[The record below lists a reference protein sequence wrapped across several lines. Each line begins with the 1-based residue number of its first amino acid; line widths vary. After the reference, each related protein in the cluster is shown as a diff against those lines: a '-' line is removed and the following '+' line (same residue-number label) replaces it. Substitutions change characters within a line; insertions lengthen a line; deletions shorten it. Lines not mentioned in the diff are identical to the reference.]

1 MRGAGQQDLPPAHRS
16 SGGSCLSAASNR
28 SLKSTA
34 REPRETGSSKSLQK
48 AIRILLHLGENGPE
62 MGITQLSSALHLN
75 KATVYRLLNAFCK
88 FDLIERNPANAMYR
102 LGLRFHEL
110 GSRAL
115 CARSLQ
121 SEARPFLLE
130 LAKRSK
136 ESVSLAVPGSG
147 GILCLDRVD
156 SPNSII
162 TVRTLIGERFPA
174 HCTAVAKAILAWL
187 PQREAYNV
195 IFRNGMKLYT
205 PLTIPS
211 LRKLKVAL
219 DLTRRRGYATDHEE
233 LEKGLSGIA
242 APVLYKGSRVI
253 AALGMAGPTLRFVG
267 PDLVKKIP
275 LLLDFAARISKTL
288 SRGPATFGTVMEPLA
303 GSSLGER
310 TKRTWRTPFALTT

>member
-1 MRGAGQQDLPPAHRS
+1 MPPRRATTRS
-16 SGGSCLSAASNR
+16 S
-28 SLKSTA
+28 
-34 REPRETGSSKSLQK
+34 GSSKSLQK
-48 AIRILLHLGENGPE
+48 AMRILIHLGDYGPE
-62 MGITQLSSALHLN
+62 ISLTELSAALAFN
-75 KATVYRLLNAFCK
+75 KSTVFRLLRAMQK
-88 FDLIERNPANAMYR
+88 FHLIERNPLNEKYR
-102 LGLRFHEL
+102 LGLKFHEL
-110 GSRAL
+110 GTRSL
-115 CARSLQ
+115 YARSLQ

-130 LAKRSK
+130 LAERSK
-136 ESVSLAVPGSG
+136 ESVSLAVPGCG
-147 GILCLDRVD
+147 GIICLDRVD

-187 PQREAYNV
+187 PQREAYNIV
-195 IFRNGMKLYT
+195 FRNGMKLYT

-211 LRKLKVAL
+211 LRDLKVAL
-219 DLTRRRGYATDHEE
+219 DLTRHRGYATDHEE

-275 LLLDFAARISKTL
+275 LLLDFAARISKNL

-310 TKRTWRTPFALTT
+310 TKRTWRTPFALTR

>member
-1 MRGAGQQDLPPAHRS
+1 
-16 SGGSCLSAASNR
+16 LSAASNR
-28 SLKSTA
+28 SKKSAA
-34 REPRETGSSKSLQK
+34 RKSSDAGSSKSLQK

-62 MGITQLSSALHLN
+62 MGISQLSSELQLN
-75 KATVYRLLNAFCK
+75 KATVYRLLNALRK
-88 FDLIERNPANAMYR
+88 FDLIERNPANALYR

-115 CARSLQ
+115 HARSLQ

-130 LAKRSK
+130 LARRSK
-136 ESVSLAVPGSG
+136 ESVSLAVPGAG
-147 GILCLDRVD
+147 GIICLDRVD

-187 PQREAYNV
+187 PQREAYN
-195 IFRNGMKLYT
+195 ILFRNGMKLYT

-211 LRKLKVAL
+211 LRELKPVL
-219 DLTRRRGYATDHEE
+219 DLTRQRGYATDHEE

-242 APVLYKGSRVI
+242 APILYKGSRVL

-267 PDLVKKIP
+267 PDLTTKIP

-310 TKRTWRTPFALTT
+310 TKRTWRTPFALIT